1 MFKKPIMASTLAAT
15 TKVPPYS
22 VHSEKVLL
30 GSMLREPGIVKD
42 VKKIISDG
50 DVFFRPEHGRL
61 YDAMIKASRKRRSLD
76 TEKLIAA
83 AAAAPGT
90 LDNVGTADQLREL
103 VDVAEDP
110 TKALQHAQVIAEKA
124 RMRRL
129 IDAISDI
136 LHDAYYSPDGFDAIL
151 SRAHQRL
158 DKLDNR
164 AR

>member
-1 MFKKPIMASTLAAT
+1 MFKKPVMANILAAT

-30 GSMLREPGIVKD
+30 GSMLREPRIVKD

-50 DVFFRPEHGRL
+50 DGFFRPEHGRL

-76 TEKLIAA
+76 TESLIAA
-83 AAAAPGT
+83 AAAPGS
-90 LDNVGTADQLREL
+90 LDIAGAADQLREL

-110 TKALQHAQVIAEKA
+110 TKALQHAKIIAEKD

-129 IDAISDI
+129 IDAISYN
-136 LHDAYYSPDGFDAIL
+136 HKYY
-151 SRAHQRL
+151 
-158 DKLDNR
+158 
-164 AR
+164 

>member
-1 MFKKPIMASTLAAT
+1 MANILAAT

-30 GSMLREPGIVKD
+30 GSMLREPRIVKD

-50 DVFFRPEHGRL
+50 DGFFRPEHGRL

-76 TEKLIAA
+76 TESLIAA
-83 AAAAPGT
+83 ATAPGT
-90 LDNVGTADQLREL
+90 LDNAEAANQLREL

-110 TKALQHAQVIAEKA
+110 AKALEHAKVIAEKA

-129 IDAISDI
+129 IDAISDT
-136 LHDAYYSPDGFDAIL
+136 LNDAYHSPDGFDAIL
-151 SRAHQRL
+151 SRARKRL
-158 DKLDNR
+158 NKLGEN

>member
-1 MFKKPIMASTLAAT
+1 MFKKPVMASILAAT

-42 VKKIISDG
+42 VRKIISDG
-50 DVFFRPEHGRL
+50 DGFFRPEHGRL

-76 TEKLIAA
+76 TESLIAA
-83 AAAAPGT
+83 AAAPGA
-90 LDNVGTADQLREL
+90 LDNAGAADQLREL

-110 TKALQHAQVIAEKA
+110 TKALQHAKIIAEKA

-129 IDAISDI
+129 IDAISDT
-136 LHDAYYSPDGFDAIL
+136 LNDAYHSPDGFDAIL
-151 SRAHQRL
+151 SRARKRL
-158 DKLDNR
+158 NELGEN

>member
-1 MFKKPIMASTLAAT
+1 MFKKPVMANILAAT

-30 GSMLREPGIVKD
+30 GSMLREPRIVKD

-50 DVFFRPEHGRL
+50 DGFFRPEHGRL

-76 TEKLIAA
+76 TESLIAA
-83 AAAAPGT
+83 AAASGT
-90 LDNVGTADQLREL
+90 LDDAEAANQLREL

-110 TKALQHAQVIAEKA
+110 AKALEHAKVIAEKA

-129 IDAISDI
+129 IDAISDT
-136 LHDAYYSPDGFDAIL
+136 LNDAYHSPDGFDAIL
-151 SRAHQRL
+151 GRAQKRL
-158 DKLDNR
+158 DELGEN

>member
-1 MFKKPIMASTLAAT
+1 MASTLAAT

-22 VHSEKVLL
+22 VHCEKVLL
-30 GSMLREPGIVKD
+30 GSLLREPLIVKD

-50 DVFFRPEHGRL
+50 YGFFRPEHGRL

-76 TEKLIAA
+76 TDKLIA

-90 LDNVGTADQLREL
+90 LDNTGAADQLRDL

-110 TKALQHAQVIAEKA
+110 SKALQHAKVVAEKA

-129 IDAISDI
+129 IDAISDT
-136 LHDAYYSPDGFDAIL
+136 LNDAYHSPDGFDAIL
-151 SRAHQRL
+151 T
-158 DKLDNR
+158 R
-164 AR
+164 ARKRLNELGESAR

>member
-1 MFKKPIMASTLAAT
+1 MANILAAT

-30 GSMLREPGIVKD
+30 GSMLREPRIVKD

-50 DVFFRPEHGRL
+50 DGFFRPEHGRL

-76 TEKLIAA
+76 TESLIAA
-83 AAAAPGT
+83 AAASGT
-90 LDNVGTADQLREL
+90 LDNAGAAEQLREL

-110 TKALQHAQVIAEKA
+110 AKALEHAKIIAEKA

-129 IDAISDI
+129 IDAISDT
-136 LHDAYYSPDGFDAIL
+136 LNDAYHSPDGFDAIL

-158 DKLDNR
+158 DTLDNS

>member
-1 MFKKPIMASTLAAT
+1 MFKKPIMANILAAT

-61 YDAMIKASRKRRSLD
+61 YDAMIKASRKRRSLN
-76 TEKLIAA
+76 TESLIA

-90 LDNVGTADQLREL
+90 LDNVGAVDQLREL

-110 TKALQHAQVIAEKA
+110 TKAIQHAKIVAEKA
-124 RMRRL
+124 KMRQL
-129 IDAISDI
+129 IDTISDT
-136 LHDAYYSPDGFDAIL
+136 LNDAYHSSDGFEAIL
-151 SRAHQRL
+151 SRARKRL
-158 DKLDNR
+158 NEVGEN

>member
-1 MFKKPIMASTLAAT
+1 MASTLAAT

-30 GSMLREPGIVKD
+30 GSMLREPRIVKD

-76 TEKLIAA
+76 TESLIA

-90 LDNVGTADQLREL
+90 LDNTGAADQLRDL

-110 TKALQHAQVIAEKA
+110 SKALQHAKVIAEKA

-129 IDAISDI
+129 IDATSDI

-158 DKLDNR
+158 DKLDNS